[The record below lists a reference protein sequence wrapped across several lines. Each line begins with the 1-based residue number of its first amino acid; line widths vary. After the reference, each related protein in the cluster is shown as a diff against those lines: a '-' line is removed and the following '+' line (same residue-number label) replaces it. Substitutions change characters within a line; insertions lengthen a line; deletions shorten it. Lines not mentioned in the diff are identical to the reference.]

1 MRYAFIALAAA
12 LGFAPAPALA
22 YENFI
27 PLGHN
32 YSPEQSELPAINSE
46 QDRVNAQVDIYESEI
61 YNRQRTAKTFSSQL
75 DRFSNDQELRGSGEF
90 IDY

>member
-1 MRYAFIALAAA
+1 MRYAFITLTAA
-12 LGFAPAPALA
+12 LVLAPAPASA

-32 YSPEQSELPAINSE
+32 YSPEQSQLPAINSE

-61 YNRQRTAKTFSSQL
+61 YNRQRSAKTFSSQL